1 MPKDTYYFSHDYNCR
16 NDEKI
21 KRLLRK
27 HGMSGYG
34 IFWSIVEDLYNN
46 SLNWHNNIQVEYLKT
61 RKDETKDTDKFLT
74 YPNGWYWINLN
85 TDFSE
90 DTEQARD

>member
-27 HGMSGYG
+27 HGMCGYG

-46 SLNWHNNIQVEYLKT
+46 
-61 RKDETKDTDKFLT
+61 
-74 YPNGWYWINLN
+74 
-85 TDFSE
+85 
-90 DTEQARD
+90 